1 MQNQH
6 QLIHHTLDHIQ
17 AVSTVQA
24 IQEVLAGMELQ
35 VMNPLPQQQ
44 HILHIHPAAH
54 PLAPLVVVLVFRH
67 MNHLEPNTIL
77 EQLNWMVLATKQL
90 AGITFLHIIRLPRV
104 QFIRKFPEIQQ
115 H

>member
-6 QLIHHTLDHIQ
+6 QLIYPILDHIPV
-17 AVSTVQA
+17 VSTVQA
-24 IQEVLAGMELQ
+24 IPEVLAGMELLA
-35 VMNPLPQQQ
+35 MNPRLQQ
-44 HILHIHPAAH
+44 HILHIHLAAR
-54 PLAPLVVVLVFRH
+54 PLAPPVVVVVRH
-67 MNHLEPNTIL
+67 MNHLEPNTIQ

>member
-6 QLIHHTLDHIQ
+6 QLIHHILDHTP

-24 IQEVLAGMELQ
+24 IPEVLAGMELLAT
-35 VMNPLPQQQ
+35 NPRQQQ
-44 HILHIHPAAH
+44 HILHIHLAAR
-54 PLAPLVVVLVFRH
+54 PLAPPVVVVFRH
-67 MNHLEPNTIL
+67 MNHLEPNTIQ

>member
-6 QLIHHTLDHIQ
+6 QLIHHILDHTPV
-17 AVSTVQA
+17 VSIARA
-24 IQEVLAGMELQ
+24 IPEVLAGMELLA
-35 VMNPLPQQQ
+35 MNPRLQQ
-44 HILHIHPAAH
+44 HILHIHLAAR
-54 PLAPLVVVLVFRH
+54 PLAPLVVVVVVH
-67 MNHLEPNTIL
+67 MNHLEPNTIQ